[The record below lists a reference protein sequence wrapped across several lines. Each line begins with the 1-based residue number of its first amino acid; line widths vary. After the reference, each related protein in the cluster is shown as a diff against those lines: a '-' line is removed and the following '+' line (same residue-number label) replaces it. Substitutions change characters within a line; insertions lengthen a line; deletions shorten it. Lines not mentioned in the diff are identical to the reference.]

1 MIMGE
6 TQLIELLINGGAN
19 AGFAAFLLWQFFYQQ
34 KRLDARDQRS
44 EAREDSLR
52 ERYEKDQ
59 AALRARYD
67 DVIKMYQDKEEK
79 IRESIVTEISQIDA
93 QLTQVER
100 KVDELANKLAT
111 LSDIVNE
118 LKMREIARSQIT
130 NGIAPNLNP

>member
-34 KRLDARDQRS
+34 KRLDARDKRS
-44 EAREDSLR
+44 ESREDSLR

-59 AALRARYD
+59 EALRARYD

-79 IRESIVTEISQIDA
+79 IRESIVSEISKLDIQMD
-93 QLTQVER
+93 QVEK
-100 KVDELANKLAT
+100 KVDELANKLQG
-111 LSDIVNE
+111 LSEVVQE
-118 LKMREIARSQIT
+118 LKMREIARSQIP